1 MLSFDMAFTVALLE
15 PHGDHDNRLRHV
27 FEALATSTNQALRLP
42 ALFDWYPYDGTAL
55 AMIIYEI
62 YVIIGQLFLL
72 NLLIGVVAAAN
83 MRVRLQAA
91 LVAQY
96 ERARF
101 SQDKEALL
109 FLKTHST
116 VSTRNPRLASCF
128 DTLVGMGAPDMDTL
142 CPRWIHVLEP
152 PALES
157 EEPSTYA
164 KSSRALAYHEESGET
179 MMMMSGGTV

>member
-1 MLSFDMAFTVALLE
+1 MLSFDMAFAVALLE
-15 PHGDHDNRLRHV
+15 PHGDHDHGLTQV
-27 FEALATSTNQALRLP
+27 FEALVTSTNHALRLP

-62 YVIIGQLFLL
+62 YVIVGQLFLL

-83 MRVRLQAA
+83 LRVRLQAA

-109 FLKTHST
+109 LLKSHGKISARKAGL
-116 VSTRNPRLASCF
+116 VSCL
-128 DTLVGMGAPDMDTL
+128 DTLVGMGAPDISAL
-142 CPRWIHVLEP
+142 CPKWIHVLEP
-152 PALES
+152 PASES
-157 EEPSTYA
+157 EESSA
-164 KSSRALAYHEESGET
+164 KASRALEHHDESGET